1 MSAGGN
7 GKQKTKGGGVAGKD
21 SFQRINFLYQ
31 MATLM
36 SQKDNPK
43 LSAYY
48 ARVARLVGQKS
59 VLRM

>member
-1 MSAGGN
+1 MSGG
-7 GKQKTKGGGVAGKD
+7 GKQKNKGGGVVGKD

-31 MATLM
+31 MAT
-36 SQKDNPK
+36 QVAKQDNPK

-48 ARVARLVGQKS
+48 GRMMRLVAQKS